1 MGLAAS
7 QARLLTL
14 TSRLSSIELKQQS
27 IANAKILLANDS
39 EAVSSKYTTALNNQT
54 LLFSDGKNETELSY
68 SNLTAAGY
76 TVKRTGDGVIP
87 KKGTVLDTVQK
98 PTVPRPE
105 TYASEKPTLDTS
117 SLSGY
122 KGQTLA
128 DAKTWKNLALSKV
141 GEYPTTVN
149 ASMNELLK
157 NTTVGTFNYKAFSGG
172 TSFNTNLSNKSL
184 NDIANPSNGTDY
196 VVLLAQDG
204 GKVRGVP
211 IDRAKA
217 QFTAIGNQV
226 ISLVARA
233 MNINL
238 TSDSGF
244 KAYMD
249 KYLSEMKNNINFHD
263 RNRERNT
270 NNAYMYAVNEA
281 RNGLIGNLTETY
293 KKGADNDGYFLNLSE
308 MVRRLIQKGFAY
320 YNSSFSNPTNAVLNK
335 KSSSVQMNTKA
346 NLTKNS
352 KGYSVSEWNTR
363 IQQAYNSS
371 TIRSISLNEAVNI
384 AKTGVVPE
392 WNTNKEAQ
400 LKTEYE
406 QKMKEYNEKVNVAK
420 TAWDAYDKAML
431 NGCTQE
437 QLDLY
442 QSLSTNNKFLI
453 QGLLSGYLTLMKDG
467 KDVSLSSSTDILT
480 KYDKSDDAQAEAEYE
495 AEMKKINRKEK
506 LLDNQMKQLDT
517 EHSAM
522 QQEIQSVKSIIQQ
535 HAEKDFSLFA

>member
-39 EAVSSKYTTALNNQT
+39 ESVSTKYTQALNNQT
-54 LLFSDGKNETELSY
+54 LMYTDGKNETELTY

-76 TVKRTGDGVIP
+76 SVRRTGDGVIP
-87 KKGTVLDTVQK
+87 KTGTVTESVQK

-122 KGQTLA
+122 KGQTLT
-128 DAKTWKNLALSKV
+128 DAKNWKNLALNKV

-149 ASMNELLK
+149 ASMNDLLK

-172 TSFNTNLSNKSL
+172 NSFNTSLSYKNL

-204 GKVRGVP
+204 GKVGGVP

-217 QFTAIGNQV
+217 EFTTIGNQV

-244 KAYMD
+244 KTYMD
-249 KYLSEMKNNINFHD
+249 TYLNEMKNNINFDD
-263 RNRERNT
+263 RNRTRDT
-270 NNAYMYAVNEA
+270 NDAYMKAVNEA
-281 RNGLIGNLTETY
+281 RSGLVGNLTETY
-293 KKGADNDGYFLNLSE
+293 KKGCDNDGYFLNLSE
-308 MVRRLIQKGFAY
+308 MVRRLIQKGFSY
-320 YNSSFSNPTNAVLNK
+320 YNNGFSNPTSTVLNQ
-335 KSSSVQMNTKA
+335 KSSSAQMNTKA
-346 NLTKNS
+346 DLTKNS
-352 KGYSVSEWNTR
+352 KGFTVSEWNTK

-371 TIRSISLNEAVNI
+371 TIRSISLSQAVEI

-392 WNTNKEAQ
+392 WDTNKETQ
-400 LKTEYE
+400 LRAEYS
-406 QKMKEYNEKVNVAK
+406 QKLSEYNEKVNAAK

-437 QLDLY
+437 QFDLY
-442 QSLSTNNKFLI
+442 QSLTTNNKFLI

-467 KDVSLSSSTDILT
+467 KDVNLSTATDILT
-480 KYDKSDDAQAEAEYE
+480 QYDKSDDAQAEAEYE

-522 QQEIQSVKSIIQQ
+522 QQEINSVKAIIQR